1 MTRYQNMKKIKRYV
15 LLFLTVQILTGCAKS
30 NEPIQKT
37 GLYFNTVIQV
47 TLYDKAQ
54 ESLLDDCFQMAEE
67 YEKMLSAT
75 MEGSD
80 VWNIN
85 HTGHEGILVSEE
97 TGYLLKQAINYAKQ
111 TNGAVDP
118 TIGAVSAL
126 WDFSSESKAR
136 MVPSDDLIK
145 QACTYIGYDKIIL
158 TKQSDGYLVMTESEN
173 VRVDLGFIAKG
184 YIADKMKEY
193 LVANNVEH
201 GIINLG
207 GNVLTIGTKPTGELF
222 SIGIKK
228 PFSEHGETMT
238 DISVNDK
245 SVVSSGIY
253 ERYFENGGKLYHHIL
268 NTTTGYPIENDLY
281 HVTIISD
288 SSMQGDALSTAC
300 LVLGKEKGMELIEQ
314 MSDCEAIFVTNT
326 YEIYK
331 TSGLN

>member
-1 MTRYQNMKKIKRYV
+1 MIDRRLMKRKKRCVLGLLV
-15 LLFLTVQILTGCAKS
+15 LLVLTGCARQK
-30 NEPIQKT
+30 EPIQKT
-37 GLYFNTVIQV
+37 GLYFNTVIQI
-47 TLYDKAQ
+47 TLYDDSEKELIEQ
-54 ESLLDDCFQMAEE
+54 CFQMADR
-67 YEKMLSAT
+67 YEKMLSVT
-75 MEGSD
+75 CEDSD
-80 VWNIN
+80 VWKMN
-85 HTGHEGILVSEE
+85 HAGGQSVIVSEE
-97 TGYLLKQAINYAKQ
+97 TGYLLEEALRYSVL
-111 TNGAVDP
+111 TEGYVDP
-118 TIGAVSAL
+118 TIGALSSL
-126 WDFSSESKAR
+126 WDFSSNEEKT
-136 MVPSDDLIK
+136 VPSQTDIQNALEK
-145 QACTYIGYDKIIL
+145 IGYEKIRIEN
-158 TKQSDGYLVMTESEN
+158 KADGYEVCLTEGAQI
-173 VRVDLGFIAKG
+173 DLGFIAKG

-193 LVANNVEH
+193 LIANNVEH

-228 PFSEHGETMT
+228 PFSEHGETIT

-253 ERYFENGGKLYHHIL
+253 ERCFESDGKLYHHIL
-268 NTTTGYPIENDLY
+268 NTKTGYPIENDLY

-314 MSDCEAIFVTNT
+314 TPGCEAVFVTNT